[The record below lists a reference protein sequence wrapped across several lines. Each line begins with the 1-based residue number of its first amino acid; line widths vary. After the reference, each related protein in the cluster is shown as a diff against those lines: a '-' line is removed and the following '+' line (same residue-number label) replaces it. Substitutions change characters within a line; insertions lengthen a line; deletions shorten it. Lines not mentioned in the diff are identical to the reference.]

1 MKEVIHAA
9 LEGDFSSARMKMIDL
24 LQVSGMS
31 EHDFIK
37 YANQAISDSPLFS
50 SSVEAIEAT
59 ADADYRLLMG
69 ANPDIQLSA
78 YLAHLSKLG
87 KQVAE
92 APRSDP

>member
-1 MKEVIHAA
+1 
-9 LEGDFSSARMKMIDL
+9 MKMIEL

-37 YANQAISDSPLFS
+37 YANQAISESPQLS
-50 SSVEAIEAT
+50 SSLEAIDAT
-59 ADADYRLLMG
+59 AEADYRLLMG

-87 KQVAE
+87 KEMQRTSAK
-92 APRSDP
+92 